1 MCCEA
6 YDGGRMYINTMVSH
20 AIWVKCF
27 FYSLKFSILECLVDV
42 TTSLLSLI
50 KRGVSLYLRSSGKC
64 DIQV

>member
-1 MCCEA
+1 MMEVECISTQWLVTRFEL
-6 YDGGRMYINTMVSH
+6 NV
-20 AIWVKCF
+20 F

-50 KRGVSLYLRSSGKC
+50 KRGVLLYLRSSGKC

>member
-1 MCCEA
+1 MMEVECISTQWLVTRFEL
-6 YDGGRMYINTMVSH
+6 NV
-20 AIWVKCF
+20 F
-27 FYSLKFSILECLVDV
+27 FYSLKFGILECLVDV

>member
-1 MCCEA
+1 MCCKA
-6 YDGGRMYINTMVSH
+6 YDGDRMYINTMVSH

-27 FYSLKFSILECLVDV
+27 FYSLKFGILECLVDV

-50 KRGVSLYLRSSGKC
+50 KRGVLLYLRSSGKC